1 MIEEMSEQ
9 TGGRIEGEGVSLTK
23 GVPRRFTLGWKLFG
37 NLAGIALG
45 LAPVAMILVFCV
57 LVGIF
62 VHPVLGVLS
71 TPVLLVAYL
80 LVYLFVI
87 SPFFSYLMASR
98 LVEGDHPVASRQPDA
113 FVVQMS
119 LNPRVC
125 GGIEQILDD
134 ADDIGL
140 LFVGKDRLEFSGD
153 WVQLQVPFAGIHRM
167 ILDIPSPYRLF
178 LGGRRIELIFHP
190 GGEFKEVTIDSR
202 SGKTILGGIASAR
215 RLAATVHRAIDD
227 WVLEANL
234 PESERPAL
242 PQKRYPVE

>member
-1 MIEEMSEQ
+1 MTGEMSAR
-9 TGGRIEGEGVSLTK
+9 TGGRIEGERVSLTK
-23 GVPRRFTLGWKLFG
+23 GVPRRFTLGWKLFS

-45 LAPVAMILVFCV
+45 LAPVAVILVFCV
-57 LVGIF
+57 LVGIV
-62 VHPVLGVLS
+62 VHPALGLLS

-80 LVYLFVI
+80 LVYLFVL
-87 SPFFSYLMASR
+87 SPFFSYLMAWR

-119 LNPRVC
+119 LNPRVSR
-125 GGIEQILDD
+125 GIEQVLDD

-140 LFVGKDRLEFSGD
+140 LFVRKDRLEFTGD
-153 WVQLQVPFAGIHRM
+153 WVQLQVPFDGIRRM

-178 LGGRRIELIFHP
+178 LGGRRIELIFRP
-190 GGEFKEVTIDSR
+190 GEDFKEVVIDSR
-202 SGKTILGGIASAR
+202 AGKTILGGIASAR
-215 RLAATVHRAIDD
+215 RLAGAVQRAIED